1 MTMTSLFC
9 RLASL
14 LLAVVLAV
22 STTESAVRAAQS
34 DAVVRDTMTARLIS
48 AQDGVAPGTG
58 ALSAGLALDLREGW
72 HAYWRSPGEV
82 GLPPEID
89 WSGSEN
95 VAAAEILWP
104 APTRFRAFGIENFG
118 YKNELVLPINIR
130 LHDPGKAARLNAQ
143 VSLLVC
149 KDICVPEEATLNLA
163 LPGGTGG
170 VDGAS
175 AELISTWAAK
185 VPDDGR
191 ESGLSAGV
199 AALEPDGGAMVVT
212 ARSATPFTAPDVF
225 PELDAHPDAA
235 FGRPDIR
242 LGDGKRLMWAR
253 LPVLSDA
260 VAARAAAGE
269 VPALSVTVT
278 DAGRAATLRPAPAD
292 AVPPPPFT
300 LAQVVPGLGQLAWIA
315 ALGVLGGLILNVM
328 PCVLPVLSI
337 KLSSALKNH
346 GAHPGRVRRGFL
358 VSALGVLAF
367 MWGLAAVTLAARGL
381 GLSVGWGLQ
390 FQNPVFLALMIVI
403 LTIFAAN
410 LLGLF
415 EITLPW
421 RLQSKLSHAD
431 GSPGYAGDF
440 ATGAFAAV
448 LATPCSAPFL
458 GTAVAFALAG
468 RAVDVLVIFTAMGVG
483 LALPYL
489 LVAAR
494 PALIGRLPKPGRWM
508 VALKMVLGGLL
519 ALTALWLFWVL
530 DGVAGPW
537 AVLAVAV
544 LMALAV
550 VLLALRLPGLAPGL
564 RAAGLGAVL
573 LAALAAPALT
583 PAPAP
588 QRLSGADAADWQP
601 FERAA
606 IADHVA
612 AGRTVFVDV
621 TADWCLTCKANKA
634 LVLDREPVRS
644 TLAKDGIVALRAD
657 WTRPDEG
664 ISRYLASFDRY
675 GIPFNAVYGPGA
687 PEGIAL
693 PEILS
698 AQAVLDAI
706 DRAARRNVAQ
716 GD

>member
-1 MTMTSLFC
+1 MTMISTL
-9 RLASL
+9 LKPAAL
-14 LLAVVLAV
+14 LLAVVLGFPQTA
-22 STTESAVRAAQS
+22 AQAAQS
-34 DAVVRDTMTARLIS
+34 ESVTRNTLDARLIT
-48 AQDGVAPGTG
+48 AEDAVAPGAG
-58 ALSAGLALDLREGW
+58 ALSAGLALDLRPGW

-95 VAAAEILWP
+95 VAEARIIWP

-118 YKNELVLPINIR
+118 YADQLVLPINIH
-130 LHDPGKAARLNAQ
+130 LEDPGAATRLNAQ

-149 KDICVPEEATLNLA
+149 EDICVPEDFELRLA
-163 LPGGTGG
+163 LPDGSGG

-175 AELISTWAAK
+175 AEKISTWAAK

-199 AALEPDGGAMVVT
+199 AALEPGGEALVIT
-212 ARSATPFTAPDVF
+212 ARSTTPFSAPDVF
-225 PELDAHPDAA
+225 PELDAFPSAA

-242 LGDGKRLMWAR
+242 LGDGKRLLWAR

-260 VAARAAAGE
+260 LAANAGADGP
-269 VPALSVTVT
+269 PALRVTVT
-278 DAGRAATLRPAPAD
+278 DGDRAATLRPETTK
-292 AVPPPPFT
+292 AVPTPPFT
-300 LAQVVPGLGQLAWIA
+300 LARVVPGLGQLAWIA

-367 MWGLAAVTLAARGL
+367 MWGLAALTLAARGL
-381 GLSVGWGLQ
+381 GMSVGWGLQ

-403 LTIFAAN
+403 LVIFAAN

-421 RLQSKLSHAD
+421 RLQSRLSHAD
-431 GSPGYAGDF
+431 HAPGYAGDF

-458 GTAVAFALAG
+458 GTAIAFALAG
-468 RAVDVLVIFTAMGVG
+468 RAVDVLVIFTAMGIG

-494 PALIGRLPKPGRWM
+494 PTMIGRLPKPGRWM
-508 VALKMVLGGLL
+508 VVVKMVLGGLL

-537 AVLAVAV
+537 AVLSVAA

-550 VLLALRLPGLAPGL
+550 GLLTLRLPGLAPWL
-564 RAAGLGAVL
+564 RTTGLGLTVV
-573 LAALAAPALT
+573 AALVVPALT

-588 QRLSGADAADWQP
+588 RQAPGGATADWQP
-601 FERAA
+601 FERAE
-606 IADHVA
+606 IASHVA

-634 LVLDREPVRS
+634 MVLDRDPVNAA
-644 TLAKDGIVALRAD
+644 LADDGVVAMRAD

-687 PEGIAL
+687 PDGIAL
-693 PEILS
+693 PELLG
-698 AQAVLDAI
+698 AQGVLDAL
-706 DRAARRNVAQ
+706 DQAARRDVAQ

>member
-1 MTMTSLFC
+1 
-9 RLASL
+9 
-14 LLAVVLAV
+14 
-22 STTESAVRAAQS
+22 
-34 DAVVRDTMTARLIS
+34 
-48 AQDGVAPGTG
+48 
-58 ALSAGLALDLREGW
+58 
-72 HAYWRSPGEV
+72 
-82 GLPPEID
+82 
-89 WSGSEN
+89 
-95 VAAAEILWP
+95 
-104 APTRFRAFGIENFG
+104 
-118 YKNELVLPINIR
+118 
-130 LHDPGKAARLNAQ
+130 
-143 VSLLVC
+143 
-149 KDICVPEEATLNLA
+149 
-163 LPGGTGG
+163 
-170 VDGAS
+170 
-175 AELISTWAAK
+175 
-185 VPDDGR
+185 
-191 ESGLSAGV
+191 
-199 AALEPDGGAMVVT
+199 
-212 ARSATPFTAPDVF
+212 
-225 PELDAHPDAA
+225 
-235 FGRPDIR
+235 
-242 LGDGKRLMWAR
+242 
-253 LPVLSDA
+253 
-260 VAARAAAGE
+260 
-269 VPALSVTVT
+269 
-278 DAGRAATLRPAPAD
+278 
-292 AVPPPPFT
+292 
-300 LAQVVPGLGQLAWIA
+300 
-315 ALGVLGGLILNVM
+315 
-328 PCVLPVLSI
+328 
-337 KLSSALKNH
+337 
-346 GAHPGRVRRGFL
+346 
-358 VSALGVLAF
+358 
-367 MWGLAAVTLAARGL
+367 
-381 GLSVGWGLQ
+381 
-390 FQNPVFLALMIVI
+390 MIVI

-431 GSPGYAGDF
+431 GSPGYAGYF

-530 DGVAGPW
+530 DGVAGTW

-698 AQAVLDAI
+698 AQAVLDAL
-706 DRAARRNVAQ
+706 DRAARRSVAQ